1 MGRKGRKAR
10 VSRDAD
16 ADAVGSEDER
26 AAAPAATAG
35 KSLYEVRRP
44 RNQIPIWDLGQS
56 ARPKVACWVGVGCG
70 ARIVCRREV

>member
-16 ADAVGSEDER
+16 ADADADGSEDER
-26 AAAPAATAG
+26 AAPAATVG

-44 RNQIPIWDLGQS
+44 RNPIWDLGRS
-56 ARPKVACWVGVGCG
+56 ARRKVACWVGVGCS